1 MIPELVLFF
10 LHAAERIG
18 VEPSRCAVVEDSVY
32 GDRAVVAAE
41 MTADG
46 YAGGLTT
53 ADELAAA
60 GATTFEEMSDL
71 VLWPAHSISS
81 RA

>member
-1 MIPELVLFF
+1 MIPELVL
-10 LHAAERIG
+10 HAAERMG

-32 GDRAVVAAE
+32 GVRAAVAAE
-41 MTADG
+41 MAAYG

-60 GATTFEEMSDL
+60 GAT
-71 VLWPAHSISS
+71 
-81 RA
+81 

>member
-32 GDRAVVAAE
+32 GVRAAVAAE
-41 MTADG
+41 MTA
-46 YAGGLTT
+46 
-53 ADELAAA
+53 
-60 GATTFEEMSDL
+60 
-71 VLWPAHSISS
+71 
-81 RA
+81 